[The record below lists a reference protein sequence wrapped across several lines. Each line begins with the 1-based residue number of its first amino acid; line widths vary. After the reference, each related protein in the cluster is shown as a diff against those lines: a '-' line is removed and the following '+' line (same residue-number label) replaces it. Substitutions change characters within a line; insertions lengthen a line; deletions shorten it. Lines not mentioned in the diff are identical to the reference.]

1 MNYDAVNHAM
11 SVNVELDSVPN
22 GQMFGDYVYKS
33 AYGVFADEKAMMRH
47 ILDRPEWLGNDVQI
61 IRFNKIT
68 RPLKFN
74 NQGPWTIEVVY
85 VEKSCISDEACDHTI
100 WRIDRERET
109 QGLPP
114 LTAEEWDTLEP
125 NLEDCEQTEN
135 LEVEQ
140 IEVITF

>member
-1 MNYDAVNHAM
+1 MEYNEVKHYK
-11 SVNVELDSVPN
+11 SESVELDAVPN

-33 AYGVFADEKAMMRH
+33 AYGVFADDKAMMRH
-47 ILDRPEWLGNDVQI
+47 ILDRPEWIGDVKI

-68 RPLKFN
+68 RPLN
-74 NQGPWTIEVVY
+74 NNSQGPWTIEVVY
-85 VEKSCISDEACDHTI
+85 VQNSCVSDKACDHTI
-100 WRIDRERET
+100 WRTDEKREK

-125 NLEDCEQTEN
+125 NLEDCEWTED
-135 LEVEQ
+135 LGVEQ